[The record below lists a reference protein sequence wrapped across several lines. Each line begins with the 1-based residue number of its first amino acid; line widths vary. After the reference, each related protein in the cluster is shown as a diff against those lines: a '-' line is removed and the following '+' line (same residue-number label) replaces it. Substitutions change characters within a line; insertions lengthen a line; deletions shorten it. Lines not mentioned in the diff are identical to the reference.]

1 MKALLIGLGLGLA
14 WTSAAQAQPA
24 ALAPISEGGQKLAE
38 CVSTKATPEDRAAL
52 TKWVGAEI
60 ASSALL
66 AGVVTVDAD
75 KRVALDKDTA
85 RIFTRL
91 VVNDCAEFSKPLF
104 KAEGGTAF
112 RAAGAAISRLAV
124 RELISSPGVNQGIV
138 RSYLANLNQA
148 DFAKLLQP

>member
-14 WTSAAQAQPA
+14 FASAAQAQPA
-24 ALAPISEGGQKLAE
+24 TPGPISEGGQKLGE
-38 CVSTKATPEDRAAL
+38 CVSTRATAEDKAAL

-91 VVNDCAEFSKPLF
+91 VVSDCAEFSKPLF

-148 DFAKLLQP
+148 DFAKLIQP